1 MVMFYTLGI
10 QEACST
16 GGETKS
22 YSTLLGSAL
31 SHRSYFLC
39 RADKNKYKCYVHAN
53 YSGLWPNLLS
63 TRSTGSKQKFVA
75 SVP

>member
-1 MVMFYTLGI
+1 MSNFLRGHSDVLNPDEIKSVKKTSGI

-39 RADKNKYKCYVHAN
+39 RADKY
-53 YSGLWPNLLS
+53 
-63 TRSTGSKQKFVA
+63 
-75 SVP
+75 